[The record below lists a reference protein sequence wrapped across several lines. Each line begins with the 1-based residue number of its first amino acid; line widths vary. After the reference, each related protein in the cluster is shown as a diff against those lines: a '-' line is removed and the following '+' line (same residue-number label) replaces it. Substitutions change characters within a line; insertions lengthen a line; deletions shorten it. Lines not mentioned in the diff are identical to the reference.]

1 MAAPNILN
9 LNSITGKTA
18 TANVTTSYSNV
29 IVNAA
34 SSSTLVKI
42 NNILLSNYTANAAVA
57 NIVLTRSGVN
67 NYLGGSISVPGQS
80 VLILIGKDTS
90 FYLEEGD
97 YLQANTSTNN
107 SINLTSGYEILQ

>member
-9 LNSITGKTA
+9 LASITGKTA
-18 TANVTTSYSNV
+18 VANVTTSYSNV
-29 IVNAA
+29 LVNTAN
-34 SSSTLVKI
+34 SSTLLKI
-42 NNILLSNYTANAAVA
+42 NNILLSNYTANATVA
-57 NIVLTRSGVN
+57 NIIFTRGGVN
-67 NYLGGSISVPGQS
+67 IYVGGSISVPGQS

-97 YLQANTSTNN
+97 YLQANTSSNN